1 MKTRLSLLLTFI
13 GLGLAGC
20 KSMPVRASYDRSVAF
35 AKLHTFCWSAP
46 PAYLSNDPRLKMDV
60 LEPLV
65 REDIQQQL
73 VAKGFQMTDCATAD
87 FYVSFRAALRD
98 SIIEGQKDPDEGGY
112 SVAVYE
118 YSSETGGQW
127 FTSSTDT
134 TVNVQRDGSLII
146 VILDP
151 KSNRVLWNGT
161 VSAHLR
167 SQVTQEQRKQRL
179 QNVVRLIL
187 DKFPPPQGK

>member
-1 MKTRLSLLLTFI
+1 MKARLSLLLTFI
-13 GLGLAGC
+13 GMGMAGC
-20 KSMPVRASYDRSVAF
+20 RSMPVRVSYDRTVAF
-35 AKLHTFCWSAP
+35 NKLHTFCWSAP
-46 PAYLSNDPRLKMDV
+46 PAYLKNDPRLRMDE

-73 VAKGFQMTDCATAD
+73 TAKGFQQADCATAD
-87 FYVSFRAALRD
+87 FHVSFRAALSD
-98 SIIEGQKDPDEGGY
+98 SIIEGRKDDDEGGAT
-112 SVAVYE
+112 VVVYE
-118 YSSETGGQW
+118 YNPDTGGQW
-127 FTSSTDT
+127 FSSSTDRA
-134 TVNVQRDGSLII
+134 VNVQRDGSLII

-167 SQVTQEQRKQRL
+167 SQATMEQRKQRL

-187 DKFPPPQGK
+187 DKFPPSQGK